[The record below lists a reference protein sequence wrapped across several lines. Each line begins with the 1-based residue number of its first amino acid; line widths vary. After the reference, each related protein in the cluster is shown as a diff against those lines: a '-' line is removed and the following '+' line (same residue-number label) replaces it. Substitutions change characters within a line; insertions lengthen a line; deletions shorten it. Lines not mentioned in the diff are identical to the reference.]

1 MGVLRLVCGAEAHV
15 AEDRARLLE
24 PPWVRGWYQ
33 IVRNLELVILVVER
47 PCGAAWSQA
56 AAALVTCGS
65 MCAGG
70 ARRHLSPGTDCGDL
84 SVESGGRAT
93 GAGGVACGAGVMGC
107 VCTAAHC
114 GWHCGC
120 VMCPV
125 CRGREVYRRGLIAA
139 HRPTVR
145 VM

>member
-56 AAALVTCGS
+56 AAASVTCGS
-65 MCAGG
+65 MCAKQNSYE
-70 ARRHLSPGTDCGDL
+70 R
-84 SVESGGRAT
+84 
-93 GAGGVACGAGVMGC
+93 
-107 VCTAAHC
+107 
-114 GWHCGC
+114 GW
-120 VMCPV
+120 
-125 CRGREVYRRGLIAA
+125 RSWD
-139 HRPTVR
+139 
-145 VM
+145 